1 MPKTEYSLE
10 SGLTTTVEA
19 IIADTKYSDLGPL
32 RDNEVTVVPVMCV
45 RLNKDDEAEPC
56 KGKPVTVRKVT
67 PLEKVLFR
75 EPVNYVMTVDYATWN
90 AASEVQQHALVFD
103 ALMDID
109 VTVGDDGVKLGKR
122 RPDIVYHSATIR
134 HFGPFTPELA
144 EVQETLRHSK
154 PRLVDYVRDIGGE
167 ETDAPPEAEEAAAPP
182 AEEEEERPRV
192 VSGVPEDDAGSKPPK
207 RGKKR

>member
-10 SGLTTTVEA
+10 NGLTTTVEA
-19 IIADTKYSDLGPL
+19 IIANTKFAELGPL
-32 RDNEVTVVPVMCV
+32 RDQEITVVPVMCV

-75 EPVNYVMTVDYATWN
+75 EPVNYVMTVDFATWN

-109 VTVGDDGVKLGKR
+109 VTVGEDGVKLGKR

-154 PRLVDYVRDIGGE
+154 PRLVEYVRDLG
-167 ETDAPPEAEEAAAPP
+167 TDKDNAPAEPADDPP

-192 VSGVPEDDAGSKPPK
+192 VAGAPDDDDAGNRPPK
-207 RGKKR
+207 RGRKR